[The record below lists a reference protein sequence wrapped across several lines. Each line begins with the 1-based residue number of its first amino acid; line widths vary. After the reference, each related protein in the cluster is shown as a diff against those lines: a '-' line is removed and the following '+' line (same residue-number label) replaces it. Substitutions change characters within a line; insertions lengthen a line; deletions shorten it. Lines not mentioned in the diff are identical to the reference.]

1 MVLLTY
7 VGHVNLALKHINW
20 DSFISSLPAGVFMAR
35 TVIVVGSL
43 LQNFMGITG
52 IDCISCSR
60 RALVLVS
67 SFFKMVTLERHFIT
81 SVQIVKKFGRVTETA
96 KTK

>member
-7 VGHVNLALKHINW
+7 VGHVNSALKHINW
-20 DSFISSLPAGVFMAR
+20 DRFIKSLPARVFVAR
-35 TVIVVGSL
+35 TVVVVGSL
-43 LQNFMGITG
+43 LQNVMGITG

>member
-7 VGHVNLALKHINW
+7 VEHVNLDLKHINW
-20 DSFISSLPAGVFMAR
+20 DRFISSLPAEVFMAR

-43 LQNFMGITG
+43 LQNFKGITG
-52 IDCISCSR
+52 IDCISCRR

-81 SVQIVKKFGRVTETA
+81 SVQIVKKFGRVTETT

>member
-7 VGHVNLALKHINW
+7 VELVSLDLKHINW
-20 DSFISSLPAGVFMAR
+20 DRFISSLPARVFVAR
-35 TVIVVGSL
+35 TVVVVGSL

-60 RALVLVS
+60 KALVLVS